1 MFDTALS
8 KKRGRPS
15 QGLEKSPAERQRL
28 ARSAAHRELLTGDVK
43 NISTSNLVST
53 LPYCLSRNLET
64 YAIDICREIERR
76 ITEKLKLQ

>member
-1 MFDTALS
+1 MIDTALS